1 MSTDSVIFNTNKRAA
16 IISMVVGLIMFA
28 AKISAYII
36 TGSSAIFSDAA
47 ESVVHI
53 FATGMALFSII
64 LSHKPADESHFYGH
78 GNVEYFSA
86 GIEGFLIIVAAVVI
100 IFESA
105 RDLILGVE
113 LQKMDVG
120 LYVITAA
127 GIINMILGLF
137 LIRTGKKTGSLTLVA
152 DGKHVLTD
160 SYTSIGVMIGII
172 LVIFTGIQIID
183 PIFAIFVATNIL
195 VTGYKLI
202 RQSIGG
208 LMNETDVSIL
218 KKITHKL
225 LSIRKEYWIDL
236 HQLRFWTSGDRIFI
250 DFHLIVP
257 FYFTVKQSHDE
268 EDFIKSELQK
278 EFSNAD
284 LKIHFDYC
292 WDELCKL
299 CQYQTCPH
307 RKESLSRK
315 IDWNKE
321 KLIGGTV
328 IPKVE

>member
-1 MSTDSVIFNTNKRAA
+1 MSSSSANFTINKNAA
-16 IISMVVGLIMFA
+16 IISMAVGLLMFA
-28 AKISAYII
+28 SKIIAYIV

-64 LSHKPADESHFYGH
+64 LSNKPADESHFYGH

-100 IFESA
+100 IYESA
-105 RDLILGVE
+105 KDLILGVE

-127 GIINMILGLF
+127 GIINLLLGLF
-137 LIRTGKKTGSLTLVA
+137 LIRTGKKTGSLTLIA

-172 LVIFTGIQIID
+172 LVIITGIKIID

-195 VTGYKLI
+195 ITGYKLI
-202 RQSIGG
+202 RQSVGG
-208 LMNETDVSIL
+208 LMNETDLSIL
-218 KKITHKL
+218 KKISDRL
-225 LSIRKEYWIDL
+225 LSIKKDYWIDL
-236 HQLRFWTSGDRIFI
+236 HQLRFWTSGERIFI
-250 DFHLIVP
+250 DFHLIIP

-268 EDFIKSELQK
+268 EDYIKEELK
-278 EFSNAD
+278 KDFANAD

-299 CQYQTCPH
+299 CQYRSCNF
-307 RKESLSRK
+307 RKDNYSQVLN
-315 IDWNKE
+315 WNTE

-328 IPKVE
+328 IPKSE

>member
-1 MSTDSVIFNTNKRAA
+1 MA
-16 IISMVVGLIMFA
+16 VGIIMFA

-53 FATGMALFSII
+53 FATGMALYSIF
-64 LSHKPADESHFYGH
+64 LSNKPADESHFYGH

-105 RDLILGVE
+105 KDLILGVE
-113 LQKMDVG
+113 LKKMDVG

-172 LVIFTGIQIID
+172 LVIITGIQIID
-183 PIFAIFVATNIL
+183 PIFAIFVAANIL

-208 LMNETDVSIL
+208 LMNETDISIL
-218 KKITHKL
+218 KNITDKL

-268 EDFIKSELQK
+268 EDFIKTELQK
-278 EFSNAD
+278 EFPNAD

-299 CQYQTCPH
+299 CQYQACTH
-307 RKESLSRK
+307 RTELFSRK
-315 IDWNKE
+315 VDWNKE

>member
-1 MSTDSVIFNTNKRAA
+1 MNQKENNFSINKRAA
-16 IISMVVGLIMFA
+16 IISMAIGLLMFT

-53 FATGMALFSII
+53 FATAMALFSIF
-64 LSHKPADESHFYGH
+64 LSNKPADKSHFYGH

-105 RDLILGVE
+105 KDLILGVE
-113 LQKMDVG
+113 LQKMDIG

-127 GIINMILGLF
+127 GIVNLLLGLY
-137 LIRTGKKTGSLTLVA
+137 LIQTGKKTGSLTLVA

-160 SYTSIGVMIGII
+160 SYTSIGVMIGIV
-172 LVIFTGIQIID
+172 LVIFTGIKEID
-183 PIFAIFVATNIL
+183 PLFAILVASNIL
-195 VTGYKLI
+195 FTGYKLI

-208 LMNETDVSIL
+208 LMNETDEEIL
-218 KKITHKL
+218 KRISNLL
-225 LSIRKEYWIDL
+225 LSIRKDYWIDL
-236 HQLRFWTSGDRIFI
+236 HQLRFWTSGERVFI

-268 EDFIKSELQK
+268 EDYIKSQLQK
-278 EFSNAD
+278 LFPDTD

-292 WDELCKL
+292 WDDLCKL
-299 CQYQTCPH
+299 CEYSNCAY
-307 RKESLSRK
+307 RKELNIQK
-315 IDWNKE
+315 FIWDKE
-321 KLIGGTV
+321 KLIGGTI
-328 IPKVE
+328 IPKVG

>member
-1 MSTDSVIFNTNKRAA
+1 MNTNSTNFNINKRAA
-16 IISMVVGLIMFA
+16 IISMAVGLIMFA

-53 FATGMALFSII
+53 FATGMALFSIF
-64 LSHKPADESHFYGH
+64 LSNKPADESHFYGH

-105 RDLILGVE
+105 KDLILGVE
-113 LQKMDVG
+113 LQKIDVG
-120 LYVITAA
+120 LCVITAA

-137 LIRTGKKTGSLTLVA
+137 LIKTGKKTGSLTLVA

-172 LVIFTGIQIID
+172 LVIITSIQIID
-183 PIFAIFVATNIL
+183 PIFAILIATNIL

-208 LMNETDVSIL
+208 LMNETDISIL
-218 KKITHKL
+218 KKITNKL

-236 HQLRFWTSGDRIFI
+236 HQLRFWTSGDRVFI

-292 WDELCKL
+292 WNELCKL
-299 CQYQTCPH
+299 CEYQACPH
-307 RKESLSRK
+307 RKDSFLRK
-315 IDWNKE
+315 VDLNKE

>member
-1 MSTDSVIFNTNKRAA
+1 MNTNSTNFNINKRAA
-16 IISMVVGLIMFA
+16 IISMTVGLIMFA

-53 FATGMALFSII
+53 FATGMALFSIF
-64 LSHKPADESHFYGH
+64 LSNKPADESHFYGH

-105 RDLILGVE
+105 KDLILGVE

-137 LIRTGKKTGSLTLVA
+137 LIKTGKKTGSLTLVA

-172 LVIFTGIQIID
+172 LVIITGIQIID

-195 VTGYKLI
+195 VTGYKLV

-208 LMNETDVSIL
+208 LMNETDISIL
-218 KKITHKL
+218 KKITNKL

-236 HQLRFWTSGDRIFI
+236 HQLRFWTSGDRVFI

-268 EDFIKSELQK
+268 EDFIKAELQK

-292 WDELCKL
+292 WNELCKL
-299 CQYQTCPH
+299 CKYQACPH
-307 RKESLSRK
+307 RKDSFSRK
-315 IDWNKE
+315 VDWNKE